1 MVMSAL
7 KIDFSAY
14 TGISLQSD
22 YLRNLPVCSFIQ
34 FATIFLQ
41 RNPRAKCLL
50 SLKAALLNFIR
61 FQDKYDETYN
71 TDEIGKEL
79 LDDYADFLHI
89 DRKLKVNTI
98 KGIIQRMKYYL
109 KKAHVNG
116 WAVDTSY
123 SDVRIRNE
131 DLFFI
136 YLTERDI
143 ARIYYYKDLTKREDE
158 LKDLFVLGCMT
169 GLRFSDYSHLSIHN
183 IVGDNIQMLTKKTK
197 AKVCIP
203 ITKYVKEIFI
213 KYNDILPKAC
223 CIQYFNKAI
232 KDICKKVGMTE
243 LITFEREIAG
253 EIVTTSIPK
262 YKLITS
268 HTARRTFITNCII
281 DNIPENRIK
290 SCTGHKSSEC
300 LSRYNQMT
308 LQENARSLAGN
319 GYLI

>member
-1 MVMSAL
+1 
-7 KIDFSAY
+7 
-14 TGISLQSD
+14 
-22 YLRNLPVCSFIQ
+22 
-34 FATIFLQ
+34 
-41 RNPRAKCLL
+41 
-50 SLKAALLNFIR
+50 
-61 FQDKYDETYN
+61 
-71 TDEIGKEL
+71 
-79 LDDYADFLHI
+79 
-89 DRKLKVNTI
+89 
-98 KGIIQRMKYYL
+98 
-109 KKAHVNG
+109 
-116 WAVDTSY
+116 
-123 SDVRIRNE
+123 
-131 DLFFI
+131 
-136 YLTERDI
+136 
-143 ARIYYYKDLTKREDE
+143 
-158 LKDLFVLGCMT
+158 
-169 GLRFSDYSHLSIHN
+169 
-183 IVGDNIQMLTKKTK
+183 MLTKKTK

-268 HTARRTFITNCII
+268 HTARRTFITNMINNNVQETKI
-281 DNIPENRIK
+281 MG
-290 SCTGHKSSEC
+290 CTGHKSREC